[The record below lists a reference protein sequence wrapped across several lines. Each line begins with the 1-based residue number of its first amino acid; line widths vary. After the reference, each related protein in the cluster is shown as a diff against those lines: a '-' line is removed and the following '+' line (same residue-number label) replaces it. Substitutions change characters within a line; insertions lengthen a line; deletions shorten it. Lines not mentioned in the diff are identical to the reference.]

1 MIQKTTKFLLLL
13 IEVIFFWIIFALI
26 PIRYAS
32 VLFSDGS
39 LMIGYFIIILPILSL
54 LLYRYLNIKGVK
66 ENIIYIIFA
75 IVIPLFFI
83 YSYLYTE
90 FLKDFNPKIL

>member
-1 MIQKTTKFLLLL
+1 MIQKTAKFLLFL
-13 IEVIFFWIIFALI
+13 IKVVLFWIIFALA
-26 PIRYAS
+26 PIKYAS
-32 VLFSDGS
+32 VLFFDGS
-39 LMIGYFIIILPILSL
+39 LMVGYFIIILPILSL
-54 LLYRYLNIKGVK
+54 LLYRYLNIKGIK

-75 IVIPLFFI
+75 IVIPLFLI